1 VSDTETAEPRRR
13 RGGRGDVLTVR
24 LPEQRPFKQPRLTMP
39 PARIVS
45 DDQLEAIHVASLR
58 ILRDLGMD
66 VLDPDARALYAKG
79 GAKVTEQRV
88 QFDPDMVNELITTA
102 PAEFTMHSWNP
113 ERNLRIGGNWLAF
126 GTVAS
131 APNASDLD
139 SGRRTGNRADYQ
151 NLIRLAHMLNS
162 VHFLSGYPVEPIDIH
177 ASIRHLVATHDALT
191 LTDMPIHAY
200 SLGRQRNIDCLEM
213 VRIAR
218 QVTDEQLDTEPS
230 IFTIINTNSPLR
242 LDVPMSQGIMEFASR
257 NQVTCVTP
265 FTLAG
270 AMAPITLAGAISQQN
285 AEALAGLVLTQ
296 IVRPGAPFIY
306 GGFTSNVDMQSGAP
320 AFGTPEYQKAA
331 IIGGQLARRYKVPF
345 RSSNVCA
352 ANSVDAQAA
361 YESVFALWGAV
372 TGGVNLL
379 MHGAGWM
386 EGGLHASFEKMV
398 LDADLLHMVS
408 AMLDP
413 VVVDEDSLAFSAI
426 EEVGPGGHFFGT
438 AHTQERFRSEFYR
451 PLISDWR
458 NFENWEDAGRPTADQ
473 KANALY
479 KQFLAAYEPPPLAA
493 AAREELDAFL
503 AKRVAE
509 GGVAVDY

>member
-1 VSDTETAEPRRR
+1 V
-13 RGGRGDVLTVR
+13 TVR

-66 VLDPDARALYAKG
+66 VLDPDARALYAKA

-139 SGRRTGNRADYQ
+139 NGRRTGNRADYQ

-270 AMAPITLAGAISQQN
+270 AMAPITLAGALSQQN

-306 GGFTSNVDMQSGAP
+306 GGFTSNVDMQSGA
-320 AFGTPEYQKAA
+320 
-331 IIGGQLARRYKVPF
+331 
-345 RSSNVCA
+345 RS
-352 ANSVDAQAA
+352 
-361 YESVFALWGAV
+361 G
-372 TGGVNLL
+372 
-379 MHGAGWM
+379 
-386 EGGLHASFEKMV
+386 
-398 LDADLLHMVS
+398 
-408 AMLDP
+408 
-413 VVVDEDSLAFSAI
+413 
-426 EEVGPGGHFFGT
+426 
-438 AHTQERFRSEFYR
+438 
-451 PLISDWR
+451 
-458 NFENWEDAGRPTADQ
+458 
-473 KANALY
+473 
-479 KQFLAAYEPPPLAA
+479 
-493 AAREELDAFL
+493 
-503 AKRVAE
+503 
-509 GGVAVDY
+509 